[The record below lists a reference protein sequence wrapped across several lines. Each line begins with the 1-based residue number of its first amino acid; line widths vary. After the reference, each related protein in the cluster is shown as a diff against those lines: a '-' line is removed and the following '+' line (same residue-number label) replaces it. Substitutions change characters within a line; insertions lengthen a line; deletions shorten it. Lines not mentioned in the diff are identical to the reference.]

1 MLNQE
6 TKVGLLVLGGGIIL
20 AMVVV
25 FLGDIKFQKGYH
37 IKVLFDDI
45 AGLPEK
51 APVKIAGVEMGKVL
65 KIKLVKNKACV
76 EVWINSKVKIYNDAK
91 ARIISTGV
99 IGTKYMEMTMGAE
112 DKLLLKDG
120 DIIEG
125 INPVSF
131 DELIDRVMGGLD
143 GLMGIFESIKEQED
157 LGVSFGEILRNTRDI
172 TQKINLA
179 LGPTE
184 TDLRETI
191 ISFRNLT
198 KNIEE
203 FSADLKG
210 ITNES
215 GQTVKDG
222 IEKFDRIAGKLE
234 NILDSF
240 ASITEKVEGGE
251 GVIGKLITDEEMAED
266 LEKALKNISSASRE
280 AKKVLKRV
288 SGFKTVW
295 DYRLHYNIDEEM
307 FRNNL
312 GIRIEPNPSKFYY
325 FSVNNIAEKEDS
337 DYDYDEGE
345 QKINSFSAQ
354 LGKRIGRFTFYGGMI
369 RSTGGLGINY
379 YPFGGD
385 NIILNTEAF
394 DFTRERD
401 QETKAWVN
409 VGGKVKI
416 TDWWY
421 LGINGEDIL
430 EQKTINTTVNLT
442 FDDED
447 LAYLLGLAGLS
458 SAAKR

>member
-1 MLNQE
+1 MLSQE
-6 TKVGLLVLGGGIIL
+6 TKVGLFVLAGGIIL
-20 AMVVV
+20 AVVIV
-25 FLGDIKFQKGYH
+25 FLGDIPLQKGYT
-37 IKVLFDDI
+37 INVLFDDI

-51 APVKIAGVEMGKVL
+51 APVKISGVEVGKVL
-65 KIKLVKNKACV
+65 KITLVNNKACV
-76 EVWINSKVKIYNDAK
+76 EVWINSKIKIYSDTK

-99 IGTKYMEMTMGAE
+99 IGTKYLEMTMGSE
-112 DKLLLKDG
+112 SESLLKKG
-120 DIIEG
+120 DTIKG
-125 INPVSF
+125 INPVGF
-131 DELIDRVMGGLD
+131 DELVDRVMGGLD
-143 GLMGIFESIKEQED
+143 GLMGVLESIKGKED
-157 LGVSFGEILRNTRDI
+157 MGESFASILRNTRDI
-172 TQKINLA
+172 TQKINSA

-184 TDLRETI
+184 RDLKETI

-203 FSADLKG
+203 FSADLKE
-210 ITNES
+210 ITNEK
-215 GQTVKDG
+215 GQTVKDS

-251 GVIGKLITDEEMAED
+251 GIIGKLITDEEMAED
-266 LEKALKNISSASRE
+266 LEKALKNISKASRE

-325 FSVNNIAEKEDS
+325 FSVNNLTEKENS
-337 DYDYDEGE
+337 DYDEGD

-354 LGKRIGRFTFYGGMI
+354 IGKRIGRFTFYGGII

-401 QETKAWVN
+401 QETKAWIN

-421 LGINGEDIL
+421 LGINGEDLL

>member
-1 MLNQE
+1 MLSQE
-6 TKVGLLVLGGGIIL
+6 TKVGLFVLAGGIIL
-20 AMVVV
+20 AIVVV
-25 FLGDIKFQKGYH
+25 FLGDIPLKKGYT
-37 IKVLFDDI
+37 INVLFDDI

-51 APVKIAGVEMGKVL
+51 APVKIAGVEVGKVL
-65 KIKLVKNKACV
+65 KIKLVKNKAGV
-76 EVWINSKVKIYNDAK
+76 EVWINSKIKVHSDAK
-91 ARIISTGV
+91 VRIISTGV
-99 IGTKYMEMTMGAE
+99 IGTKYMEMTMGSE
-112 DKLLLKDG
+112 SELLLKKG
-120 DIIEG
+120 DTIKG
-125 INPVSF
+125 INPIGF
-131 DELIDRVMGGLD
+131 DEMVDRVMGGLD
-143 GLMGIFESIKEQED
+143 GLMGVLESMKGKEDMGE
-157 LGVSFGEILRNTRDI
+157 SFSSILRNTRDI
-172 TQKINLA
+172 TQKINSA

-184 TDLRETI
+184 RDLRETI

-198 KNIEE
+198 KSIEE

-222 IEKFDRIAGKLE
+222 IEKFDRVAGKLE

-266 LEKALKNISSASRE
+266 LEKALKNISNASQE

-295 DYRLHYNIDEEM
+295 DYRLHYNIDEEK
-307 FRNNL
+307 FRNNV

-337 DYDYDEGE
+337 DYDEGG

-409 VGGKVKI
+409 VGGKVKL

-430 EQKTINTTVNLT
+430 EQKTINTTVNLI

-458 SAAKR
+458 SAVKR